1 MSGLGFT
8 TIFSLKGGVG
18 KTSLASALC
27 LEFDYE
33 GQKVPVI
40 TNDVISPLEE
50 ILGKDKALKLKPD
63 QDFPELKKD
72 DDIIVDLG
80 GFVDERSISVLKKS
94 KQVVIPTIGSFLSI
108 SGLIPTIQEVERFNK
123 EITIVLNRIE
133 KKEVAKVIQFIR
145 ERYDYP
151 IFLLKTSKCFEN
163 LLYQNKSV
171 SQMMKDEPLRR
182 SSYKE
187 VHVQLQEIIQHL
199 TRV

>member
-1 MSGLGFT
+1 MAGLGYT

-27 LEFDYE
+27 LELDYK
-33 GQKVPVI
+33 GKKVPII
-40 TNDVISPLEE
+40 TNDAISPLEE
-50 ILGKDKALKLKPD
+50 VLGKEKALKLKLD
-63 QDFPELKKD
+63 EDFPELKKK

-108 SGLIPTIQEVERFNK
+108 SGLIQTIQEVERFNK
-123 EITIVLNRIE
+123 EIIIVLNRIE
-133 KKEVAKVIQFIR
+133 KKEVEKVIQFIR
-145 ERYDYP
+145 ESHDYP
-151 IFLLKTSKCFEN
+151 IFKLKTSKCFEN

-171 SQMMKDEPLRR
+171 SQMMKEEPLRR

-187 VHVQLQEIIQHL
+187 VHAQLQEIIQHL
-199 TRV
+199 TG

>member
-27 LEFDYE
+27 LELDYK
-33 GQKVPVI
+33 GKKVPII

-50 ILGKDKALKLKPD
+50 VLGKEKALKLKID
-63 QDFPELKKD
+63 EDFPKLKKS

-80 GFVDERSISVLKKS
+80 GFVDERSISALKKS

-108 SGLIPTIQEVERFNK
+108 SGLIQTVQEVERFNK
-123 EITIVLNRIE
+123 KIIIVLNRIE
-133 KKEVAKVIQFIR
+133 KKEVEKVIQFIR
-145 ERYDYP
+145 ESHDYP
-151 IFLLKTSKCFEN
+151 IFKLKTSKCFEN

-187 VHVQLQEIIQHL
+187 VHAQLHEIIQHL
-199 TRV
+199 TGV

>member
-1 MSGLGFT
+1 MAGLGYT

-27 LEFDYE
+27 LELDYK
-33 GQKVPVI
+33 GKKVPII
-40 TNDVISPLEE
+40 TNDAISPLEE
-50 ILGKDKALKLKPD
+50 VLGKEKALKLKLD
-63 QDFPELKKD
+63 EDFPELKKG

-80 GFVDERSISVLKKS
+80 GFVDDRSISVLKKS

-108 SGLIPTIQEVERFNK
+108 SGLIQTVQEVERFNK
-123 EITIVLNRIE
+123 KIIIVLNRIE
-133 KKEVAKVIQFIR
+133 KKEVEKVIQFIR
-145 ERYDYP
+145 ENHDYP
-151 IFLLKTSKCFEN
+151 IFKLKTSKCFEN

-187 VHVQLQEIIQHL
+187 VHAQLQEIIKHL
-199 TRV
+199 TGK

>member
-27 LEFDYE
+27 LELDYK
-33 GQKVPVI
+33 GKKVPII
-40 TNDVISPLEE
+40 TNDAISPLEE
-50 ILGKDKALKLKPD
+50 VLGKEKALKLKHNE
-63 QDFPELKKD
+63 DFPELKKS

-108 SGLIPTIQEVERFNK
+108 SGLIQTVQEVERFNK
-123 EITIVLNRIE
+123 KITIVLNRIE
-133 KKEVAKVIQFIR
+133 KKEVEKVIQFIR
-145 ERYDYP
+145 ESYDYP
-151 IFLLKTSKCFEN
+151 IFKLKTSKCFEN

-187 VHVQLQEIIQHL
+187 VHAQLQEIIKHL
-199 TRV
+199 TRK

>member
-27 LEFDYE
+27 LELDYK
-33 GQKVPVI
+33 GKKVPII

-50 ILGKDKALKLKPD
+50 VLGKEKALKLKID
-63 QDFPELKKD
+63 EDFPKLKKS

-108 SGLIPTIQEVERFNK
+108 SGLIQTVQEVERFNK
-123 EITIVLNRIE
+123 KITIVLNRIE
-133 KKEVAKVIQFIR
+133 KKEVEKVIQFIR
-145 ERYDYP
+145 ESHDYP
-151 IFLLKTSKCFEN
+151 IFKLKTSKCFEN

-187 VHVQLQEIIQHL
+187 VHAQLHEIIQHL
-199 TRV
+199 TGV

>member
-27 LEFDYE
+27 LELDYK
-33 GQKVPVI
+33 GKKVPII
-40 TNDVISPLEE
+40 TNDAISPLEE
-50 ILGKDKALKLKPD
+50 VLGKEKALKLKHD
-63 QDFPELKKD
+63 EDFPELKKS

-108 SGLIPTIQEVERFNK
+108 SGLIQTVQEVERFNK
-123 EITIVLNRIE
+123 KITIVLNRIE
-133 KKEVAKVIQFIR
+133 KKEVEKVIQFIR
-145 ERYDYP
+145 ENHDYP
-151 IFLLKTSKCFEN
+151 IFKLKTSKCFEN

-171 SQMMKDEPLRR
+171 SQMMKEEPLRR

-187 VHVQLQEIIQHL
+187 VHAQLQEIIKHL
-199 TRV
+199 TG

>member
-27 LEFDYE
+27 LELDYK
-33 GQKVPVI
+33 GKKVPII
-40 TNDVISPLEE
+40 TNDAISPLEE
-50 ILGKDKALKLKPD
+50 VLGKEKALKLKID
-63 QDFPELKKD
+63 EDFPKLKKS

-80 GFVDERSISVLKKS
+80 GFVDDRSISVLKKS

-108 SGLIPTIQEVERFNK
+108 SGLIQTVQEVERFNK
-123 EITIVLNRIE
+123 KITIVLNRIE
-133 KKEVAKVIQFIR
+133 KKEVEKVIQFIR
-145 ERYDYP
+145 ENHDYP
-151 IFLLKTSKCFEN
+151 IFKLKTSKCFEN

-171 SQMMKDEPLRR
+171 SQMMKEEPLRR

-187 VHVQLQEIIQHL
+187 VHAQLHEIIQHL
-199 TRV
+199 TGV

>member
-1 MSGLGFT
+1 MAGLGYT

-27 LEFDYE
+27 LELDYK
-33 GQKVPVI
+33 GKKVPII
-40 TNDVISPLEE
+40 TNDAISPLEE
-50 ILGKDKALKLKPD
+50 VLGKEKALKLKLD
-63 QDFPELKKD
+63 EDFPELKKK

-108 SGLIPTIQEVERFNK
+108 SGLIQTIQEVERFNK
-123 EITIVLNRIE
+123 EIIIVLNRIE
-133 KKEVAKVIQFIR
+133 KKEVEKVIQFIR
-145 ERYDYP
+145 ESHDYP
-151 IFLLKTSKCFEN
+151 IFKLKTSKCFEN

-171 SQMMKDEPLRR
+171 SQMMKEEPLRR

-187 VHVQLQEIIQHL
+187 VHAQLQEIIKHL
-199 TRV
+199 TRK

>member
-27 LEFDYE
+27 LELDYK
-33 GQKVPVI
+33 GKKVPII
-40 TNDVISPLEE
+40 TNDAISPLEE
-50 ILGKDKALKLKPD
+50 VLGKEKALKLKLD
-63 QDFPELKKD
+63 EDFPELKKS

-80 GFVDERSISVLKKS
+80 GFVDERSISALKKS

-108 SGLIPTIQEVERFNK
+108 SGLIQTVQEVERFNK
-123 EITIVLNRIE
+123 KIIIVLNRIE
-133 KKEVAKVIQFIR
+133 KKEVEKVIQFIR
-145 ERYDYP
+145 ESHDYP
-151 IFLLKTSKCFEN
+151 IFKLKTSKCFEN

-171 SQMMKDEPLRR
+171 SQMMKEEPLRR

-187 VHVQLQEIIQHL
+187 VHAQLHEIIKHL
-199 TRV
+199 TGK

>member
-27 LEFDYE
+27 LELDYK
-33 GQKVPVI
+33 GKKVPII
-40 TNDVISPLEE
+40 TNDAISPLEE
-50 ILGKDKALKLKPD
+50 VLGKEKALKLKID
-63 QDFPELKKD
+63 EDFPELKKS

-80 GFVDERSISVLKKS
+80 GFVDERSISALKKS

-108 SGLIPTIQEVERFNK
+108 SGLIQTVQEVERFNK
-123 EITIVLNRIE
+123 KIIIVLNRIE
-133 KKEVAKVIQFIR
+133 KKEVEKVIQFIR
-145 ERYDYP
+145 ENHDYP
-151 IFLLKTSKCFEN
+151 IFKLKTSKCFEN

-171 SQMMKDEPLRR
+171 SQMMKEEPLRR

-187 VHVQLQEIIQHL
+187 VHAQLHEIIKHL
-199 TRV
+199 TRK

>member
-27 LEFDYE
+27 LELDYK
-33 GQKVPVI
+33 GKKVPII
-40 TNDVISPLEE
+40 TNDAISPLEE
-50 ILGKDKALKLKPD
+50 VLGKEKALKLKLD
-63 QDFPELKKD
+63 EDFPELKKS

-80 GFVDERSISVLKKS
+80 GFVDERSISALKKS

-108 SGLIPTIQEVERFNK
+108 SGLIQTVQEVERFNK
-123 EITIVLNRIE
+123 KIIIVLNRIE
-133 KKEVAKVIQFIR
+133 KKEVEKVIQFIR
-145 ERYDYP
+145 ESHDYP
-151 IFLLKTSKCFEN
+151 IFKLKTSKCFEN

-187 VHVQLQEIIQHL
+187 VHAQLHEIIKHL
-199 TRV
+199 TGK

>member
-1 MSGLGFT
+1 MAGLGYT

-27 LEFDYE
+27 LELDYK
-33 GQKVPVI
+33 GKKVPII
-40 TNDVISPLEE
+40 TNDAISPLEE
-50 ILGKDKALKLKPD
+50 VLGKEKALKLKLD
-63 QDFPELKKD
+63 EDFPELKKK

-108 SGLIPTIQEVERFNK
+108 SGLIQTIQEVERFNK
-123 EITIVLNRIE
+123 EIIIVLNRIE
-133 KKEVAKVIQFIR
+133 KKEVEKVIQFIR
-145 ERYDYP
+145 ENHDYP
-151 IFLLKTSKCFEN
+151 IFKLKTSKCFEN

-171 SQMMKDEPLRR
+171 SQMMKEEPLRR

-187 VHVQLQEIIQHL
+187 VHAQLQEIIKHL
-199 TRV
+199 TG